1 MIWCMQTQGSHSH
14 IYFCLDSLGKKNMT
28 DIYFIFL
35 YKISKRYVKVVLRLM
50 HMHAS
55 IELRVK

>member
-1 MIWCMQTQGSHSH
+1 
-14 IYFCLDSLGKKNMT
+14 MT